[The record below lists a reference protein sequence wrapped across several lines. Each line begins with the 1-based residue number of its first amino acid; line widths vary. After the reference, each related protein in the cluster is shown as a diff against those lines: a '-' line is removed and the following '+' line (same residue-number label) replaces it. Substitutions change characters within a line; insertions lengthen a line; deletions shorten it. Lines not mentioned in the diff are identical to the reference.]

1 MEREETRHKEEE
13 RQRDEIFNPLLF
25 EHQLETDMKNDP
37 YGSKTQEHCKLSFKE
52 MSEMVAKN
60 ADGTYNQQAF
70 KRILEQFLKID
81 FFDLSPGLLMEFDV
95 TLDVNLKK
103 LNYLSDFSWEEVGN
117 PTLVIGKTLQDFTA
131 MKSTQMRSALRK
143 LEREEKVSPV

>member
-1 MEREETRHKEEE
+1 MMMMEREETRHKEEE

-70 KRILEQFLKID
+70 KRILEQFLDQAISLEKINVI
-81 FFDLSPGLLMEFDV
+81 FDCLL
-95 TLDVNLKK
+95 
-103 LNYLSDFSWEEVGN
+103 G
-117 PTLVIGKTLQDFTA
+117 I
-131 MKSTQMRSALRK
+131 
-143 LEREEKVSPV
+143 